1 MSIREHLHA
10 IREEHG
16 RLDAELVVSLATDP
30 AHPLHSY
37 FEWDDTAAAHRW
49 RIEQAGMLLRVTYR
63 PDPEKPT
70 ELRAFMAVRGEDAPR
85 SQYVPT
91 SEALADPFTRELILR
106 QMKRE
111 WIGFKRRYEDMAEF
125 SALIR
130 ESVDGVAS

>member
-16 RLDAELVVSLATDP
+16 RLDAELVVSLATYP

-125 SALIR
+125 AALIR